1 MIPSLRNIKAPIY
14 DIFFSFQ
21 GEALYTGL
29 PQIFIRFAG
38 CNLKCNYCDTLYST
52 IISKKAKYL
61 TCNRI
66 LNKVI
71 FLYTKNK
78 EKFTEV
84 FVETFTKNLS
94 TRKPSISI
102 TGGEPLLHTDF
113 LEVLLPKLKE
123 IGFRIYLETNG
134 TMPNNLIKIIKFCD
148 IISIDFK
155 FKSECGNSFWKE
167 HKKFLE
173 IALSNSKSETFVKN
187 VLTKNTNILEIKK
200 SAKLIKSISDK
211 ISLILQPSINK
222 NSPAIQ
228 NLYKFYNVAKKII
241 PNVHLMVQ
249 MHKIYKVK

>member
-1 MIPSLRNIKAPIY
+1 MITPLISIKAPIY

-61 TCNRI
+61 TCNKI
-66 LNKVI
+66 VNKVI
-71 FLYTKNK
+71 STYIKNK
-78 EKFTEV
+78 ENFTEILTN
-84 FVETFTKNLS
+84 TFTKNQAS
-94 TRKPSISI
+94 KKPSISI
-102 TGGEPLLHTDF
+102 TGGEPLLHADY

-123 IGFRIYLETNG
+123 KGFSIYLETNG
-134 TMPNNLIKIIKFCD
+134 TMFNNLTKIIKFCD

-155 FKSECGNSFWKE
+155 FKSECKNNFWKE
-167 HKKFLE
+167 HKKFLK
-173 IALSNSKSETFVKN
+173 IALSNSKSETFIKN
-187 VLTKNTNILEIKK
+187 VITKNTNISEIKK
-200 SAKLIKSISDK
+200 SAKLIKGISDK
-211 ISLILQPSINK
+211 IPLILQPSINK

-228 NLYKFYNVAKKII
+228 NLYKFYSIAKKII
-241 PNVHLMVQ
+241 PNVHIMIQ